1 MEKIGTIVI
10 ETNRLVLGR
19 YKMDDAKIVH
29 EHLRG
34 DERIVPYV
42 LWNVSKSLSETT
54 VIMEKWM
61 IEYQDPFKFRWKIT
75 DKEDKKF
82 IGNFGVGGFNDGT
95 AMIGYELA
103 FDEWGKGYAIEAA
116 NGVLKFMFNEVKV
129 KSLIGEVDQR
139 NNASRKLLIRLGMKF
154 KESKLDKDNQGN
166 PCMVDYYEIT
176 SDVYFK
182 SLKMQDD

>member
-1 MEKIGTIVI
+1 MKKIGTIKI
-10 ETNRLVLGR
+10 ETERLTLQH

-29 EHLRG
+29 ERLRG

-42 LWNVSKSLSETT
+42 LWNVSKSLDETT
-54 VIMEKWM
+54 MIMEKWM
-61 IEYQDPFKFRWKIT
+61 IEYQDPFRFRWKIT
-75 DKEDKKF
+75 DKVSGRF
-82 IGNFGVGGFNDGT
+82 IGNFGVGGFVEGT

-116 NGVLKFMFNEVKV
+116 NGVLKFMFNEVRV

-139 NNASRKLLIRLGMKF
+139 NDASRKLLIRLGMKF

-176 SDVYFK
+176 SDMYFK
-182 SLKMQDD
+182 SL